1 VRRGGLAP
9 GVAAAPARERAVGGA
24 GRRGGGHSATGDNGR
39 SRHCRRRGC
48 CCTHSSVRYPWPWA
62 SASPAS
68 LCTSSS
74 CRPCSSTPSFIF
86 VARTERSRA
95 SWTSSRTKQK
105 LGIQRMAVAPGMVP
119 NHLLDTTVAKKQPGP
134 LLSRARSV
142 CHMPLRAVSFPIQSS
157 RRFLSRPAQPI

>member
-68 LCTSSS
+68 SCTSSS
-74 CRPCSSTPSFIF
+74 YRPCSSTPSFIF
-86 VARTERSRA
+86 AARTERPPASR
-95 SWTSSRTKQK
+95 TSSRTKQK
-105 LGIQRMAVAPGMVP
+105 LGIQWMTVAPGMIP
-119 NHLLDTTVAKKQPGP
+119 DYLPDTAVAKKQPG
-134 LLSRARSV
+134 SKNWV
-142 CHMPLRAVSFPIQSS
+142 
-157 RRFLSRPAQPI
+157 